1 MLHFIDQTS
10 EDKHHMVFNASMI
23 SILLSLY
30 PDQMLTAYG
39 IASNHVSIYS
49 LLTAAEKKRVVFST
63 IEYTKPARNGLF
75 YKALNYIKKEK
86 TRMRQMD
93 SIVTGAAAEDLI
105 FYSVS
110 SFYCFYYF
118 KKIKTKYP
126 VPVIATL
133 HGGIDYFYNPQ
144 SYMERINAWYHKRM
158 FKLDAPN
165 FKYLLLNKIA
175 KSKLVKDGYLKAG
188 EVMEIEHPYPN
199 LGAVQTFV
207 PLTQTPLTIAHLGSM
222 EAQRKHSH
230 YLYDL
235 AARSAASIQGGKLKF
250 QIIGLKNA
258 SVKNW
263 ENEWV
268 EEVVGKAT
276 SYLERSVYEQ
286 AVKSIHYSIFF
297 FPVNEYI
304 CRASG
309 ATVDTLVFE
318 KPVFTLYHPY
328 FEYLFKVAGNVGYMV
343 NTLDEMKAIINQI
356 IADPGRYEAEYR
368 LQCDNLKQFKN
379 KLTVESVAEDLRSQM
394 NTLSNS
400 MN

>member
-10 EDKHHMVFNASMI
+10 QDKHHMVFNASMI
-23 SILLSLY
+23 SILMSMY
-30 PDQMLTAYG
+30 PDSMLMAHG
-39 IASNHVSIYS
+39 IASNHTAIFS
-49 LLTAAEKKRVVFST
+49 LLTEAERARIIFST
-63 IEYTKPARNGLF
+63 IEYTQPAKPGLA

-86 TRMRQMD
+86 TRMRQLD
-93 SIVTGAAAEDLI
+93 RIVQEAADDDLI
-105 FYSVS
+105 FFSVS

-118 KKIKTKYP
+118 KKIKTKYQ

-144 SYMERINAWYHKRM
+144 NYMERINAWYHKRM

-175 KSKLVKDGYLKAG
+175 KSMLVKDGYLKAN

-199 LGAVQTFV
+199 LGEINTFIS
-207 PLTQTPLTIAHLGSM
+207 LTKTPLVIAHLGSM
-222 EAQRKHSH
+222 EAQRKNSH
-230 YLYDL
+230 YLYEL
-235 AARSAASIQGGKLKF
+235 AAKSASDIKEGMLKF
-250 QIIGLKNA
+250 KIVGLKNA
-258 SVKNW
+258 SVKAW

-268 EEVVGKAT
+268 EEVVGKET

-286 AVKSIHYSIFF
+286 EVKSIHYSAFF
-297 FPVNEYI
+297 FPTNEYI

-309 ATVDTLVFE
+309 AVVDTLVFE

-343 NTLDEMKAIINQI
+343 NTLDEMKDI
-356 IADPGRYEAEYR
+356 IAKIILNPEQYEAEYQ
-368 LQCDNLKQFKN
+368 LQCNNLKKFKDQ
-379 KLTVESVAEDLRSQM
+379 LTIESVTNDLKNQM
-394 NTLSNS
+394 NALN
-400 MN
+400 N